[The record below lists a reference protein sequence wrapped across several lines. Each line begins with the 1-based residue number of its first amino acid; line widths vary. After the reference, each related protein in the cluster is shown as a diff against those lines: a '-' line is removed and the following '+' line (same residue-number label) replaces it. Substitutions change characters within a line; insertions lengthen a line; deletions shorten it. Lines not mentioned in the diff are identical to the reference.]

1 MDAIVYGTSKCV
13 WCDNVAKD
21 LKSADIDITK
31 VDVTDAENLA
41 EMKKIAG
48 EDART
53 VPQVVIDGKYIGG
66 YTETHRFINSL
77 KPVEKKPEIDRG

>member
-1 MDAIVYGTSKCV
+1 MDAIIYGTSKCV

-21 LKSADIDITK
+21 LKNADIDITK
-31 VDVTDAENLA
+31 VDVTDAQNLA

-53 VPQVVIDGKYIGG
+53 VPQVVVDGKYIGG
-66 YTETHRFINSL
+66 YTEVHRFLNAL
-77 KPVEKKPEIDRG
+77 KPVEEKPQVHRG

>member
-1 MDAIVYGTSKCV
+1 MDAG
-13 WCDNVAKD
+13 
-21 LKSADIDITK
+21 IDITK
-31 VDVTDAENLA
+31 VDVTDAQNLA

-77 KPVEKKPEIDRG
+77 KPVEEKPQVHRG

>member
-1 MDAIVYGTSKCV
+1 MDAIIYGTSKCV

-21 LKSADIDITK
+21 LKNADIDITK
-31 VDVTDAENLA
+31 VDVTEADNFAR
-41 EMKKIAG
+41 MKEIAG

-77 KPVEKKPEIDRG
+77 KPVEKEPEIDRG

>member
-21 LKSADIDITK
+21 LKNADIDITK
-31 VDVTDAENLA
+31 VDVTEADNLA
-41 EMKKIAG
+41 RMKEIAG

-77 KPVEKKPEIDRG
+77 KPVEKEPEIDRG